1 MADGSFLGG
10 HVNVLQLTD
19 YSFLV
24 VSDIRYRFE
33 GESWFLF
40 ILIRLTLTA
49 EKVDLF
55 PEKVVHRKL

>member
-24 VSDIRYRFE
+24 VSDIRYQFSRE
-33 GESWFLF
+33 LDADWHEN
-40 ILIRLTLTA
+40 
-49 EKVDLF
+49 E
-55 PEKVVHRKL
+55 